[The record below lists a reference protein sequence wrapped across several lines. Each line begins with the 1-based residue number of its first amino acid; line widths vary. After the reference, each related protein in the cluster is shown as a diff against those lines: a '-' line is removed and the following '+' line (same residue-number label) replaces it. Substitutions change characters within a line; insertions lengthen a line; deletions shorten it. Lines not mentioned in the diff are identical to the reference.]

1 MFSIIL
7 ETARG
12 VLKSLIMLFTFVTTL
27 MVCSVKKVHETSCCS
42 SSIAYQDKR
51 ADWILRIF
59 TFNDKNPFYLIKI
72 LTLEFFEDHSDQ
84 GVSQLLKTPFDII
97 QSSKIVS
104 IS

>member
-12 VLKSLIMLFTFVTTL
+12 VLKSLIILFTFVTAL

-59 TFNDKNPFYLIKI
+59 TINDKNPLYLLII
-72 LTLEFFEDHSDQ
+72 SRLHFFEGRSNS
-84 GVSQLLKTPFDII
+84 GVTE
-97 QSSKIVS
+97 
-104 IS
+104 